1 VLSVIQSSFM
11 HPEVAA
17 ALKSRF
23 MPDSTAWI
31 FRALGLSR
39 FSAVEGPGAQEV
51 FLGPDFR

>member
-51 FLGPDFR
+51 FLRPDFR